1 MCPATGCRVDVTCAW
16 CFWLAGKESSP
27 EEDEMLEYKAPFILP
42 WIVLNKEMSPDQPES
57 FVPFISG
64 PEGVPS
70 NCCHFTVCL
79 ECIAL

>member
-1 MCPATGCRVDVTCAW
+1 
-16 CFWLAGKESSP
+16 
-27 EEDEMLEYKAPFILP
+27 MLEYKAPFILP

-79 ECIAL
+79 ECIALYVFPSSLGTLEQSRWIDGPASICHKF